1 LLFSVSFNYLLLSYI
16 YILSLHDA
24 LPIYHQFDVIA
35 FLFVTDG
42 HIQKPVPFGFPHK
55 FFHVRC
61 RQIEKLKRTLFTKHS
76 DKPCLA
82 MGFLL
87 VFQHCI
93 NKQRKILR
101 RQSRQLEGY
110 FGPFKGKSDD
120 LVSRIASVVQSAFSF
135 HRSKLLERLCFAFSG
150 AGSLEKE
157 STPGIRD
164 RLEPVSH
171 FTPIC

>member
-1 LLFSVSFNYLLLSYI
+1 
-16 YILSLHDA
+16 
-24 LPIYHQFDVIA
+24 
-35 FLFVTDG
+35 
-42 HIQKPVPFGFPHK
+42 
-55 FFHVRC
+55 
-61 RQIEKLKRTLFTKHS
+61 
-76 DKPCLA
+76 

-120 LVSRIASVVQSAFSF
+120 LVGRIASVVQSAFSF

-150 AGSLEKE
+150 AGEEFCAVCLCSAERPKE
-157 STPGIRD
+157 NPWQDKACPNAS
-164 RLEPVSH
+164 
-171 FTPIC
+171 

>member
-1 LLFSVSFNYLLLSYI
+1 MFI
-16 YILSLHDA
+16 
-24 LPIYHQFDVIA
+24 
-35 FLFVTDG
+35 TDG
-42 HIQKPVPFGFPHK
+42 HIQKTVSFGFPHK

-61 RQIEKLKRTLFTKHS
+61 RQIKKLKRALLTKHS

-120 LVSRIASVVQSAFSF
+120 LVGRIASVVQSAFSF

-157 STPGIRD
+157 STPGNQGQAGTGIPFHSDLPDIVYIGNGAFCTR
-164 RLEPVSH
+164 RRSLRIIHV
-171 FTPIC
+171 I